1 MNKVILI
8 GNLANNPEA
17 FTTQSG
23 ISRSTFR
30 LAVQRRYAN
39 AQGIR
44 EADFLTIVAW
54 RQTADFCNRYLLKGR
69 KVAVEGS
76 IQVRSYDAQDGSKRW
91 VTEIIADSV
100 EALGSREDGGSNTG
114 NVPPPPEPPQQTQQ
128 RNEQQR
134 MDLYG
139 QNNDFTE
146 VDDDELP
153 F

>member
-8 GNLANNPEA
+8 GNLANDPEA

-30 LAVQRRYAN
+30 LAVQRRFAN

-100 EALGSREDGGSNTG
+100 DALGSREDGGNTG
-114 NVPPPPEPPQQTQQ
+114 ATPPPPPEPPQQSQQ
-128 RNEQQR
+128 RGEQQR
-134 MDLYG
+134 MDLSG

>member
-8 GNLANNPEA
+8 GNLATDPEA

-30 LAVQRRYAN
+30 LAVQRKYTNQA
-39 AQGIR
+39 GVR

-54 RQTADFCNRYLLKGR
+54 RNTADFCNRYLAKGR
-69 KVAVEGS
+69 KIAVEGS
-76 IQVRSYDAQDGSKRW
+76 IMVRSYDGQDGQRHW

-100 EALGSREDGGSNTG
+100 EAVGGRKSEDPGPEE
-114 NVPPPPEPPQQTQQ
+114 PPAPKPPEDRP
-128 RNEQQR
+128 EQQR
-134 MDLYG
+134 MDYS
-139 QNNDFTE
+139 DFTE
-146 VDDDELP
+146 VDDDEMP

>member
-30 LAVQRRYAN
+30 LAVQRRFAN
-39 AQGIR
+39 VQGVR

-91 VTEIIADSV
+91 LTEIIADNV
-100 EALGSREDGGSNTG
+100 EALGSREDSGGNNG
-114 NVPPPPEPPQQTQQ
+114 YDPPPPEAPRQAPQP
-128 RNEQQR
+128 NEQQR
-134 MDLYG
+134 MNLSG
-139 QNNDFTE
+139 QSNDFTE

>member
-76 IQVRSYDAQDGSKRW
+76 FQVRSYDAQDGSKRW
-91 VTEIIADSV
+91 LTEIIADNV
-100 EALGSREDGGSNTG
+100 EALGSREDGGNTG
-114 NVPPPPEPPQQTQQ
+114 ATPPPPPEPPQQPPQ

-134 MDLYG
+134 MDLSG
-139 QNNDFTE
+139 SNEFTE

>member
-8 GNLANNPEA
+8 GNLANDPEA

-30 LAVQRRYAN
+30 LAVQRRFAN
-39 AQGIR
+39 AQGVR
-44 EADFLTIVAW
+44 EADFLTIIAW

-76 IQVRSYDAQDGSKRW
+76 IQVRSYDAQDGTKRW
-91 VTEIIADSV
+91 VTEIVADSV
-100 EALGSREDGGSNTG
+100 EALGSRENSDERPSDAPNA
-114 NVPPPPEPPQQTQQ
+114 PPTPPAPPTQQ
-128 RNEQQR
+128 GRQMN
-134 MDLYG
+134 M
-139 QNNDFTE
+139 NDFQE